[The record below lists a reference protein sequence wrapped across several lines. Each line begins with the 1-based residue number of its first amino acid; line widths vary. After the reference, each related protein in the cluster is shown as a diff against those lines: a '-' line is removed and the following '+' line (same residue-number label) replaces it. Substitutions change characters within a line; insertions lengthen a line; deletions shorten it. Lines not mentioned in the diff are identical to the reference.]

1 MTSFFSSFSVPE
13 IPHLSFCNMIQLD
26 ALLEL
31 LVEKN
36 IITRDEYSLRIEKVH
51 REYMERTRLQDA
63 KDHPEQ

>member
-1 MTSFFSSFSVPE
+1 
-13 IPHLSFCNMIQLD
+13 MIQLD

-51 REYMERTRLQDA
+51 REYLERTRLQDA

>member
-1 MTSFFSSFSVPE
+1 MSKKVSYQDIAFS
-13 IPHLSFCNMIQLD
+13 NMIQLD

-31 LVEKN
+31 LIEKS